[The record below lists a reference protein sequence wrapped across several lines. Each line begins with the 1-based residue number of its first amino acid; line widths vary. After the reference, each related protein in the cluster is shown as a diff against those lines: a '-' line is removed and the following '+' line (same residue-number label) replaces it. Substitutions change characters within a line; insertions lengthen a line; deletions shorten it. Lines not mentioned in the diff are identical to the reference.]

1 VTAPSTATPWTVAR
15 LLTWTTGYLKEHG
28 SESPRLDAEV
38 LLAHAR
44 GCPRIDLYV
53 QFDTVVDEAVRTRFR
68 ELVRKRAE
76 AEPVAYLVGRKEFF
90 SLELEVNPAVLIPR
104 PDSEFVVLQFL
115 DLTSATDSLEVADVG
130 TGSGNIA
137 VAAAKHR
144 PAADTTSPIGSRFT
158 KGTCFPTCLPVSNST
173 SFSAIPP
180 ISPPKSSPC
189 SRREC
194 ATTNRRSH
202 WTAAPAA
209 PALSIGSSR
218 KPSTASG
225 PVGSSSWKSVPSST
239 SPFAGSSTTPAPS
252 THRPSSATTP
262 DIHVSLRR
270 AAAQLDRTLLPEF
283 RDRSPHS
290 PRWHPPLN
298 AL

>member
-144 PAADTTSPIGSRFT
+144 PAAHFTATDVSAEALEVARRNARRHDVADRIAFHQRDLLSDLPAGEQFDFILSNPPYIATEELPMLPPGVRDYEPAVALDGGPGGTRVVDRLIAQAVDRLRPGGFLILEIGAEQHEPVRRLIDDAGAFDA
-158 KGTCFPTCLPVSNST
+158 PTLQRDYAGHPRVL
-173 SFSAIPP
+173 A
-180 ISPPKSSPC
+180 
-189 SRREC
+189 SRRR
-194 ATTNRRSH
+194 AT
-202 WTAAPAA
+202 
-209 PALSIGSSR
+209 
-218 KPSTASG
+218 
-225 PVGSSSWKSVPSST
+225 
-239 SPFAGSSTTPAPS
+239 
-252 THRPSSATTP
+252 
-262 DIHVSLRR
+262 
-270 AAAQLDRTLLPEF
+270 
-283 RDRSPHS
+283 
-290 PRWHPPLN
+290 
-298 AL
+298 